1 MKDNFVFPP
10 VKFAKV
16 NTASEQLTHLFSEV
30 KEAFEEI
37 EKGNIETA
45 LLEVVD
51 IIHSFETLYRIA
63 PARTDDLILTTI
75 QKNSARGYYEYFS
88 TSDLEDIKKRG
99 VSDGW
104 S

>member
-37 EKGNIETA
+37 EKGNIEAA

-51 IIHSFETLYRIA
+51 IIHSFETLCRII

-75 QKNSARGYYEYFS
+75 QKNSSKGYYEYFNAD
-88 TSDLEDIKKRG
+88 DLEEAGKRRG
-99 VSDGW
+99 Q
-104 S
+104 